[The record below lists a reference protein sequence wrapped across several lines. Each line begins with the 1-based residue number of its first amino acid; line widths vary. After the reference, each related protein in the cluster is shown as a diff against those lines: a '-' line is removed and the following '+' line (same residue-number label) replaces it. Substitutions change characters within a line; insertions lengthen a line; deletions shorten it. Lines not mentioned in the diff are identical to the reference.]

1 VGFYGKCR
9 AYYWREKVNQFS
21 VSEFT
26 TFHLSIDEEI
36 ELLLRMGI
44 TGIDIAERKLSKDVK
59 VARDQIARVI
69 SSGLTV
75 TGFIPRVHALL
86 PDSLNPQILDLRER
100 EESFKQ
106 SLAFVGSIWPN
117 HPPVVLSITGA
128 ASNLDYKT
136 ATLHIVEA
144 YSRLAE
150 FAGTLGITIV
160 FEPLNP
166 ILMNSDTVICSW
178 SNSVKLVSQIGA
190 NNFKL
195 VFDTWHIWDEYAIY
209 KQFIDTLD
217 LVGTVHVSDWLS
229 PGPRSFADRG
239 IPGEGEVD
247 WVTLAE
253 TFKKSKYSGPIV
265 LEIFSSDEFPDS
277 LWQRSP
283 FEVIDVSRKFLE
295 TTFGTMK

>member
-1 VGFYGKCR
+1 M
-9 AYYWREKVNQFS
+9 NQFS

-36 ELLLRMGI
+36 ELLSRMGI
-44 TGIDIAERKLSKDVK
+44 TGIDIAERKLSENLKI
-59 VARDQIARVI
+59 AHQQIARVKA
-69 SSGLTV
+69 SGLVV

-86 PDSLNPQILDLRER
+86 PDSLNPQILNLQER
-100 EESFKQ
+100 EESFRQ
-106 SLAFVGSIWPN
+106 SLAFVGSAWAN
-117 HPPVVLSITGA
+117 NPPVVLSITGA
-128 ASNLDYKT
+128 ANNLNYKVAMT
-136 ATLHIVEA
+136 YIVKT

-150 FAGTLGITIV
+150 FAATLGITIV

-166 ILMNSDTVICSW
+166 IMMNTDTVICSW

-190 NNFKL
+190 GNFKL
-195 VFDTWHIWDEYAIY
+195 VFDTWHIWDEYAINE
-209 KQFIDTLD
+209 QFMETLD

-247 WVTLAE
+247 WVTLAQ
-253 TFKKSKYSGPIV
+253 TFKETKYTGPIV
-265 LEIFSSDEFPDS
+265 LEIFSSDELADS

-295 TTFGTMK
+295 KTFGKMK